1 MTTAIDY
8 SYIDF
13 DQRLTV
19 NFNLMNRA
27 VRVKKM
33 VSEKIDRIFKKSL
46 DSISNNLSNSENF
59 DSKKVISSHIDD
71 SEENLFKLNE
81 KLNLLVNQEKV
92 PCVMNRAVLFT
103 QALVNKIE
111 KVNTKW
117 FGNFEISTKKLI
129 KNEVKSSSDIVP
141 GEWQNITSEM
151 QNRESVTSQTDLNNL
166 PSFEPVSLTQ
176 KETQSVEVPQFTP
189 ETEEA
194 KPDHVPEPVSL
205 NETSVPN
212 VEVPDVTPEAEEAKT
227 DYVPEPASLNE
238 TSVPNVEVPEFT
250 PETEEAK
257 TDYVPE
263 PASLNETN
271 VANVEVPEF
280 TPETQETKT
289 DYVPEPASLNETEVP
304 SVEVP
309 EFTFETEEAK
319 TDYVPEPVSLNETNV
334 PNVEVPEFTPETEEA
349 KPDYVPEPASLNT
362 SDVASVEVPEF
373 TPETKEANADYV
385 PEPASLNTSDV
396 ASVEVPEVAPK
407 TEETN
412 ADYVPKPDYVPE
424 PASLNEPEVPS
435 VEVPDVTPKAEET
448 KSDLKTMSIEDRIAK
463 LLGKRDAERAEASDR
478 DNSST
483 EKSATSS
490 SVEPSQSLILAK
502 LRRLNNT
509 MKDKNAEIASLRKKL
524 DEANDS
530 VSTSRDKIN
539 GYEAVFRDLT
549 VRYNG
554 LSQENEKLLARVSE
568 AESSSKS
575 TIEKLQ
581 LQLSEIQEL
590 KAKQE
595 EEHKKAIAD
604 LNEKHSREIE
614 ELNNK
619 YNAKISEIT
628 AASERKV
635 RAIYETIS
643 DALGEP
649 VEETSYSKAA

>member
-1 MTTAIDY
+1 M
-8 SYIDF
+8 
-13 DQRLTV
+13 
-19 NFNLMNRA
+19 
-27 VRVKKM
+27 
-33 VSEKIDRIFKKSL
+33 
-46 DSISNNLSNSENF
+46 
-59 DSKKVISSHIDD
+59 
-71 SEENLFKLNE
+71 
-81 KLNLLVNQEKV
+81 
-92 PCVMNRAVLFT
+92 
-103 QALVNKIE
+103 
-111 KVNTKW
+111 
-117 FGNFEISTKKLI
+117 
-129 KNEVKSSSDIVP
+129 
-141 GEWQNITSEM
+141 
-151 QNRESVTSQTDLNNL
+151 
-166 PSFEPVSLTQ
+166 
-176 KETQSVEVPQFTP
+176 
-189 ETEEA
+189 
-194 KPDHVPEPVSL
+194 
-205 NETSVPN
+205 
-212 VEVPDVTPEAEEAKT
+212 
-227 DYVPEPASLNE
+227 
-238 TSVPNVEVPEFT
+238 
-250 PETEEAK
+250 
-257 TDYVPE
+257 
-263 PASLNETN
+263 
-271 VANVEVPEF
+271 
-280 TPETQETKT
+280 
-289 DYVPEPASLNETEVP
+289 
-304 SVEVP
+304 
-309 EFTFETEEAK
+309 
-319 TDYVPEPVSLNETNV
+319 PEPVSLNETNV

-349 KPDYVPEPASLNT
+349 KTDYVPEPVSLNET
-362 SDVASVEVPEF
+362 EVPSVEVPGF
-373 TPETKEANADYV
+373 TAKTEEAKPDYV
-385 PEPASLNTSDV
+385 SEPASLNETNV
-396 ASVEVPEVAPK
+396 PNVEVPGFTAE
-407 TEETN
+407 TEE
-412 ADYVPKPDYVPE
+412 AKPDYVPE

-448 KSDLKTMSIEDRIAK
+448 KTDLKPVSIEDRIAK
-463 LLGKRDAERAEASDR
+463 LLSKRDAERVEASDR

-490 SVEPSQSLILAK
+490 NIEPSQSLILAR

-509 MKDKNAEIASLRKKL
+509 MKDKDAEIASLRKKL

-549 VRYNG
+549 VRYNS

>member
-151 QNRESVTSQTDLNNL
+151 QNRESVTSPTDLNNL

-176 KETQSVEVPQFTP
+176 NETQSVEVPQFTP

-194 KPDHVPEPVSL
+194 K
-205 NETSVPN
+205 
-212 VEVPDVTPEAEEAKT
+212 T
-227 DYVPEPASLNE
+227 DYVPEPTSLNE
-238 TSVPNVEVPEFT
+238 KEVPNAEVPEFT

-257 TDYVPE
+257 IDYVPE

-271 VANVEVPEF
+271 V
-280 TPETQETKT
+280 
-289 DYVPEPASLNETEVP
+289 
-304 SVEVP
+304 
-309 EFTFETEEAK
+309 
-319 TDYVPEPVSLNETNV
+319 
-334 PNVEVPEFTPETEEA
+334 PNVEG
-349 KPDYVPEPASLNT
+349 
-362 SDVASVEVPEF
+362 
-373 TPETKEANADYV
+373 
-385 PEPASLNTSDV
+385 
-396 ASVEVPEVAPK
+396 PEVAPK

-412 ADYVPKPDYVPE
+412 ADYVPKPV
-424 PASLNEPEVPS
+424 SSNEPEVSS
-435 VEVPDVTPKAEET
+435 VQAPDVTPKAEET

>member
-27 VRVKKM
+27 VRVKKT

-46 DSISNNLSNSENF
+46 DSISNNLPNSENF

-71 SEENLFKLNE
+71 SEENLLSLNE

-176 KETQSVEVPQFTP
+176 NETQSVEVPQFTP
-189 ETEEA
+189 ETEEE
-194 KPDHVPEPVSL
+194 KRDYVSEPVSL
-205 NETSVPN
+205 NETNVAS
-212 VEVPDVTPEAEEAKT
+212 VEVPEVAPKTEEAKT

-263 PASLNETN
+263 PVSLNTSD
-271 VANVEVPEF
+271 VASVEVPEF
-280 TPETQETKT
+280 TPETEEAKT
-289 DYVPEPASLNETEVP
+289 DYVPEPASLNETEVPNVEVPEFTPETEEAKTDYVPEPVSLNEPEVP

-319 TDYVPEPVSLNETNV
+319 TDYVPEPVSLNEPEVPNVEVPEFTPETEEANADYVPEPASLNETNV
-334 PNVEVPEFTPETEEA
+334 PNVEVPEVAPETEEA
-349 KPDYVPEPASLNT
+349 KPDYVPEPASLN
-362 SDVASVEVPEF
+362 
-373 TPETKEANADYV
+373 
-385 PEPASLNTSDV
+385 
-396 ASVEVPEVAPK
+396 
-407 TEETN
+407 
-412 ADYVPKPDYVPE
+412 
-424 PASLNEPEVPS
+424 EPEVSS
-435 VEVPDVTPKAEET
+435 VEAPDVTPKAEET

-490 SVEPSQSLILAK
+490 YIEPSQSLILAK

-549 VRYNG
+549 VRYNS

>member
-27 VRVKKM
+27 VRVKKT

-46 DSISNNLSNSENF
+46 DSISNNLPNSENF
-59 DSKKVISSHIDD
+59 DSKKVISLHIDD
-71 SEENLFKLNE
+71 SEDNLLSLNE

-117 FGNFEISTKKLI
+117 FGNFEILSKKLI

-151 QNRESVTSQTDLNNL
+151 QNRESVTSPTDLNNL

-176 KETQSVEVPQFTP
+176 NETQSVEVPQFTP

-194 KPDHVPEPVSL
+194 KTDYVPEPASL
-205 NETSVPN
+205 NETNVPN
-212 VEVPDVTPEAEEAKT
+212 VEVPEVAPETEETNADYVPEPASLNEPEVPNVEVPEFTPKTEEAKT

-238 TSVPNVEVPEFT
+238 TNVPNVEVPEFT

-263 PASLNETN
+263 PVSLNEPE
-271 VANVEVPEF
+271 VPNVEVPEF
-280 TPETQETKT
+280 TPETEEAKT
-289 DYVPEPASLNETEVP
+289 DYVPEPVSLNEPEVP

-319 TDYVPEPVSLNETNV
+319 TDYVPEPASLNEPEV
-334 PNVEVPEFTPETEEA
+334 PSVEVPEFTPETEEA
-349 KPDYVPEPASLNT
+349 KTDYVPEPVSLNT
-362 SDVASVEVPEF
+362 SDVVSE
-373 TPETKEANADYV
+373 EA
-385 PEPASLNTSDV
+385 SDV
-396 ASVEVPEVAPK
+396 APEIEENK
-407 TEETN
+407 T
-412 ADYVPKPDYVPE
+412 
-424 PASLNEPEVPS
+424 
-435 VEVPDVTPKAEET
+435 
-448 KSDLKTMSIEDRIAK
+448 DLKPVSIEDRIAK

-490 SVEPSQSLILAK
+490 SVEPSQSLILAR

-509 MKDKNAEIASLRKKL
+509 MKDKDAEIASLRKKL

-549 VRYNG
+549 VRYNS

-604 LNEKHSREIE
+604 LNEKHSMEIE

>member
-27 VRVKKM
+27 VRVKKT

-117 FGNFEISTKKLI
+117 FGNFEILSKKLI

-176 KETQSVEVPQFTP
+176 NETQSVEVPQFTP

-194 KPDHVPEPVSL
+194 K
-205 NETSVPN
+205 
-212 VEVPDVTPEAEEAKT
+212 T
-227 DYVPEPASLNE
+227 DYVPEPTSLNE
-238 TSVPNVEVPEFT
+238 TEVPNAEVPEFTPETEEAKIDYVPEPTSLNETNVPNVEVPEFT

-257 TDYVPE
+257 IDYVPE

-271 VANVEVPEF
+271 VPNVEVPEF
-280 TPETQETKT
+280 TPETEEAKIDYVPEPASLNETNVPNVEVPEVAPRTEEVKT
-289 DYVPEPASLNETEVP
+289 DYVPEPVSLNETEVP

-319 TDYVPEPVSLNETNV
+319 T
-334 PNVEVPEFTPETEEA
+334 
-349 KPDYVPEPASLNT
+349 DYVPEPASLNT

-385 PEPASLNTSDV
+385 PEPVSLNETNV
-396 ASVEVPEVAPK
+396 PNVEVPEVAPE
-407 TEETN
+407 TEE
-412 ADYVPKPDYVPE
+412 AKPDYVPE
-424 PASLNEPEVPS
+424 PVSLNEPEVPS
-435 VEVPDVTPKAEET
+435 VEVPGFTAEAEEA
-448 KSDLKTMSIEDRIAK
+448 KPDLKTMSIEDRIAK